1 VAGRGCSRIGGR
13 CHLNKPPQRSSIRL
27 TLSFWLNS
35 CADGRDF
42 THCRRFSTHSVI
54 MFTFMRFGARLT
66 FSLHVL
72 SAVKANLLFNRAP
85 QVTTLPSACSTV
97 LEALSYCESV
107 SPGFTTLDPTSQA
120 PCLCYSST
128 SFVPDIFD
136 GAVATCASGLSAEG
150 DLADYST
157 VELLAGFC
165 SSIGPVLGGGPNS
178 ASATTTT
185 PGTLAALPT
194 ACSLVVDAISF
205 CESVS
210 PGFSTLNPT
219 YQAPCLCY
227 SSTSWDPEYFDGAVA
242 TCASGLS
249 AQGDLADYS
258 TVELLAGF
266 CTSVGDVGNPPTA
279 TATPGL
285 SPSTFGALG
294 TSTTSGVLSTPT
306 TSEVFGAPTS
316 TASAT
321 STTTLSVGSSSGAH
335 CVSETVVCLYL

>member
-1 VAGRGCSRIGGR
+1 
-13 CHLNKPPQRSSIRL
+13 
-27 TLSFWLNS
+27 
-35 CADGRDF
+35 
-42 THCRRFSTHSVI
+42 

-85 QVTTLPSACSTV
+85 QVTALPAACSTV

-107 SPGFTTLDPTSQA
+107 SPGFTTLNPTSQA

-128 SFVPDIFD
+128 SFVPDVFD
-136 GAVATCASGLSAEG
+136 GVVATCASGLSAEG
-150 DLADYST
+150 ALADYST

-165 SSIGPVLGGGPNS
+165 SSIGPVLGGSPQS
-178 ASATTTT
+178 TSATTTT
-185 PGTLAALPT
+185 PGTLTAVPT
-194 ACSLVVDAISF
+194 ACSLVVDAISS

-210 PGFSTLNPT
+210 PGFSTLDPT
-219 YQAPCLCY
+219 NKAACLCY
-227 SSTSWDPEYFDGAVA
+227 SSTSWDPQYFDGAAA

-266 CTSVGDVGNPPTA
+266 CTRVGDVGNPPTA

-285 SPSTFGALG
+285 SPSTSGALG
-294 TSTTSGVLSTPT
+294 TSTTSGV
-306 TSEVFGAPTS
+306 FGA

-321 STTTLSVGSSSGAH
+321 STTTQSVGSSSGAY
-335 CVSETVVCLYL
+335 CVSETVVCPYL